1 MLSITKKLFGKF
13 DSNSVRGEERV
24 SDSDL
29 RIAACALLLE
39 MSLIDG
45 KFGKR
50 ERNRLLKILGQEY
63 DLSGEEVESLI
74 KRSREELDES
84 IDLWA
89 FTNAINQHYSID
101 EKLHLT
107 EKMWEIAYADGTLD
121 QHEDYLVHKVANLLH
136 LSHAQLMDAKLEAK
150 KSAC

>member
-1 MLSITKKLFGKF
+1 MLSIAKKFFGKF
-13 DSNSVRGEERV
+13 DANSAKGAGRG
-24 SDSDL
+24 SGDDL

-45 KFGKR
+45 KFGNR
-50 ERNRLLKILGQEY
+50 ERDRLLNILRQEY
-63 DLSGEEVESLI
+63 DLSDEEIESLV

-89 FTNAINQHYSID
+89 FTNAINQHYSVE

-136 LSHAQLMDAKLEAK
+136 LSHTQLVEAKLEAK
-150 KSAC
+150 KSAR

>member
-1 MLSITKKLFGKF
+1 MLSIAKKLFGKF
-13 DSNSVRGEERV
+13 DVYSVKGEGKV
-24 SDSDL
+24 SDGDL
-29 RIAACALLLE
+29 RVAACALLLE

-121 QHEDYLVHKVANLLH
+121 QHEDYLLHKVANLLH
-136 LSHAQLMDAKLEAK
+136 LSHTQLMDAKLEAK
-150 KSAC
+150 KSAR